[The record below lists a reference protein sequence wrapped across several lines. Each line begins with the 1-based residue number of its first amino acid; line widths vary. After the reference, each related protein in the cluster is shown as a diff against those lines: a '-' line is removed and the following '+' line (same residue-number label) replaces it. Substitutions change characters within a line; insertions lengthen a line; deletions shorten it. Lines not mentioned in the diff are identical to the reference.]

1 MLLPEIPA
9 LPAPLRDNANHARLM
24 EEFAA
29 RRQELLKQR
38 PELRGKALRC
48 PCCASDLA
56 RFDPFRHKPHHPWR
70 ENAKC
75 PVCGAMERH
84 RRLWLRLLQTPEL
97 FAGAASMLH
106 IAPEPFLRAVFSGCG
121 NLEYLD
127 CDLLEER
134 AGQRVDITAL
144 PFDTG
149 RFDWIICSHVLEHV
163 ADDRAALSELHRV
176 LKSGGTAFILVPTLK
191 GGTVHHTPPAGGFSP
206 DDHVRDYGLEDF
218 LERLTQAGFTV
229 RLEPAREIP
238 PFWKQGFR
246 LSNNIYVCS
255 RRQDFQGAA

>member
-9 LPAPLRDNANHARLM
+9 LPAPLRHNANHARLM
-24 EEFAA
+24 DGFAA
-29 RRQELLKQR
+29 RRQELLEKR

-97 FAGAASMLH
+97 FTGAASLLH
-106 IAPEPFLRAVFSGCG
+106 FAPEPFLRAVFSGCD

-134 AGQRVDITAL
+134 AGQRVDITDL
-144 PFDTG
+144 PFG
-149 RFDWIICSHVLEHV
+149 AERFDWIICSHVLEHV

-176 LKSGGTAFILVPTLK
+176 LRSRGTAFILVPTLK
-191 GGTVHHTPPAGGFSP
+191 GGTVRHAPPAGGFSP

-218 LERLTQAGFTV
+218 LERLAQAGFTV

-255 RRQDFQGAA
+255 KG